1 MNITNEEGNTFC
13 RRKFFT
19 DILNINT
26 INSFCQLTDNEK
38 YEVGEEKQT
47 WSVHNK

>member
-1 MNITNEEGNTFC
+1 MNITNEEGNLSVTVV
-13 RRKFFT
+13 FT